1 MMKELLEMNKLVLQ
15 IFLFL
20 AFIPLAILIGYG
32 ILVIAPIICCFLAIN
47 SYKFNN
53 YKEMYVWFAFG
64 ALSFILAL
72 YMLGIL

>member
-1 MMKELLEMNKLVLQ
+1 MNKFILQ
-15 IFLFL
+15 VFLFL

-32 ILVIAPIICCFLAIN
+32 ILVIAPIFCCFLAIN

-53 YKEMYVWFAFG
+53 NREMYIWIVLGAF
-64 ALSFILAL
+64 SFLLAL